1 METREGWDILCLII
15 DWSVYEVVFSYDMFF
30 FFISP
35 FLWYIC
41 SLMKLNVLCP

>member
-30 FFISP
+30 SLFHRFFGISVA
-35 FLWYIC
+35 L
-41 SLMKLNVLCP
+41 